1 MLFRP
6 AFTPGTED
14 AMNYLTPTRRRSS
27 TRRRSRSWA
36 PALATGLLALAL
48 SLGACS
54 DDTVSPLEPL
64 AAPPSSSHAVST
76 GGAAARVA
84 GSLIR
89 APHSWPIV
97 NWSTIRGLNAILD
110 REENPDGSFELDIEI
125 DFGDGPFLQ
134 ETTEEVICLE
144 IAARG
149 DGATD
154 IWISHAG
161 LGWVTVPPG
170 ETHFSILHI
179 RDAPGGDMLTAR
191 TIQPDEG
198 EPSEFC
204 HTRPDLSSTDPTG
217 LGALVLMAA
226 ESGNVVSI
234 DRR

>member
-1 MLFRP
+1 MNDQSTALGRSADGRNEMRAP
-6 AFTPGTED
+6 AFTSGV
-14 AMNYLTPTRRRSS
+14 AACVVL
-27 TRRRSRSWA
+27 
-36 PALATGLLALAL
+36 LATGLT
-48 SLGACS
+48 GCS
-54 DDTVSPLEPL
+54 ENAFSVVEPLESPAPMSVGSE
-64 AAPPSSSHAVST
+64 AADRGRAV
-76 GGAAARVA
+76 ARVA

-89 APHSWPIV
+89 FPHSWPIA
-97 NWSTIRGLNAILD
+97 NWGTIRGLNATLGG
-110 REENPDGSFELDIEI
+110 EGSPAGTFELDLEL

-144 IAARG
+144 IAERG

-170 ETHFSILHI
+170 VTHFSILHI
-179 RDAPGGDMLTAR
+179 RDAPGGDLATAR

-204 HTRPDLSSTDPTG
+204 RTRPDLSATDPTG
-217 LGALVLMAA
+217 LGPLVLMAA
-226 ESGNVVSI
+226 EAGNVVSI

>member
-1 MLFRP
+1 M
-6 AFTPGTED
+6 D
-14 AMNYLTPTRRRSS
+14 HLTPTRRRPSL
-27 TRRRSRSWA
+27 RRRSGSWA

-48 SLGACS
+48 SLSACS
-54 DDTVSPLEPL
+54 DDTDSPLEPL
-64 AAPPSSSHAVST
+64 AAPTSSAHA

-89 APHSWPIV
+89 VPHSWPIV
-97 NWSTIRGLNAILD
+97 NWATIRGLNATLD
-110 REENPDGSFELDIEI
+110 RSENPDGSFELDLEL

-134 ETTEEVICLE
+134 ETTESVICLE
-144 IAARG
+144 VVPRG
-149 DGATD
+149 DGTTD

-161 LGWVTVPPG
+161 LGWVTVPPDV
-170 ETHFSILHI
+170 THFSILHI
-179 RDAPGGDMLTAR
+179 RDAPDGDLFTAR

-217 LGALVLMAA
+217 LGALALMAA
-226 ESGNVVSI
+226 EAGNVVSI

>member
-1 MLFRP
+1 MKHLATKCRRP
-6 AFTPGTED
+6 SA
-14 AMNYLTPTRRRSS
+14 RRRN
-27 TRRRSRSWA
+27 RSFT
-36 PALATGLLALAL
+36 PALAADALALAL

-54 DDTVSPLEPL
+54 DGPVSPLEPL
-64 AAPPSSSHAVST
+64 TAPASSSDAGSAGVAV
-76 GGAAARVA
+76 ARVA

-97 NWSTIRGLNAILD
+97 NWGTIRGLNATLD
-110 REENPDGSFELDIEI
+110 REGNADGSFELDLEL
-125 DFGDGPFLQ
+125 DFGEGPFLQ

-144 IAARG
+144 VDPRG

-170 ETHFSILHI
+170 VTHFSILHI
-179 RDAPGGDMLTAR
+179 RDAPGGDLFAAR

-217 LGALVLMAA
+217 LGALLLMPA
-226 ESGNVVSI
+226 EAGNVVSI

>member
-1 MLFRP
+1 MSPL
-6 AFTPGTED
+6 AT
-14 AMNYLTPTRRRSS
+14 TRRRPP
-27 TRRRSRSWA
+27 TLRRDRTCA
-36 PALATGLLALAL
+36 AALAAGLFALAL

-54 DDTVSPLEPL
+54 DGAISLLDPAE
-64 AAPPSSSHAVST
+64 SSADAVDRNH
-76 GGAAARVA
+76 GDDGRAVARVA

-89 APHSWPIV
+89 FPHSWPIV
-97 NWSTIRGLNAILD
+97 NWGTIRGLNATLD
-110 REENPDGSFELDIEI
+110 GEGSPAGTFELDLEL

-144 IAARG
+144 IAERG

-154 IWISHAG
+154 VWISHAG

-170 ETHFSILHI
+170 VTHFSVLHI
-179 RDAPGGDMLTAR
+179 RDAPGRDLATAR

-204 HTRPDLSSTDPTG
+204 HTRPDLSATDPTG
-217 LGALVLMAA
+217 LGPLVLMAA
-226 ESGNVVSI
+226 EAGNVVSI